1 MFGTQSP
8 NMSQHPQCEAW
19 FFMAFHGLF
28 VCRSQNIT
36 ELMSKG
42 YNLVKLFNT
51 LQWHQVTCTIYFFD
65 SEVCILTGAGKNEND
80 RKAIYV
86 VMICNVYIYTSIF
99 LMCRFSAP
107 LLFDSDFSPSGQ
119 FQPLRNIS
127 APLVSWKLP
136 IKKDLHTNT
145 LVQKNQ

>member
-1 MFGTQSP
+1 M
-8 NMSQHPQCEAW
+8 W
-19 FFMAFHGLF
+19 R
-28 VCRSQNIT
+28 VC
-36 ELMSKG
+36 
-42 YNLVKLFNT
+42 V
-51 LQWHQVTCTIYFFD
+51 
-65 SEVCILTGAGKNEND
+65 
-80 RKAIYV
+80 YV
-86 VMICNVYIYTSIF
+86 HIYIYTSIF

-145 LVQKNQ
+145 LVQKNQWFYFICFEIRLLMTFELPTYFFVLLIFCGVNQATHDFWVAHVFFSGYSWLLGCPWFLVIS

>member
-1 MFGTQSP
+1 MYITSDI
-8 NMSQHPQCEAW
+8 
-19 FFMAFHGLF
+19 FFIIIHTIL
-28 VCRSQNIT
+28 NI
-36 ELMSKG
+36 L
-42 YNLVKLFNT
+42 L
-51 LQWHQVTCTIYFFD
+51 H
-65 SEVCILTGAGKNEND
+65 
-80 RKAIYV
+80 
-86 VMICNVYIYTSIF
+86 TSIF

>member
-1 MFGTQSP
+1 MDYTRCINHRIFMYVY
-8 NMSQHPQCEAW
+8 NMYIYILHNV
-19 FFMAFHGLF
+19 F
-28 VCRSQNIT
+28 NIQY
-36 ELMSKG
+36 M
-42 YNLVKLFNT
+42 Y
-51 LQWHQVTCTIYFFD
+51 TIY
-65 SEVCILTGAGKNEND
+65 I
-80 RKAIYV
+80 
-86 VMICNVYIYTSIF
+86 YIYMYITSDIFFIIIHTILNILLHTSIF